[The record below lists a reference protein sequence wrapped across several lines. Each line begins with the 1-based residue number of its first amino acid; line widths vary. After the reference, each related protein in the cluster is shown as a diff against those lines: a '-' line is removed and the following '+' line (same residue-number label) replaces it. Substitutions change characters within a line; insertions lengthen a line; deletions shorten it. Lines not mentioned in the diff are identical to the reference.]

1 MKLRVINLNQWDRT
15 KVVRAFFMLGM
26 AIAFLGSLN
35 PWFMWPVGDK
45 FAILSSA
52 CFIFSICVANLLDE
66 RYYSRSEFLAP
77 ILVFTIL
84 SFYQIA
90 IRGRNV
96 NAYIVNVFYVITFY
110 FIFRAKLEE
119 VKKFCDM
126 LAKAMG
132 GFLAVSMFFFLLF
145 LIGFPLPSRDASFM
159 DLYTY
164 TNYYFFLL
172 DDRSLF
178 AIIPRFQS
186 VFVEP
191 GHMGTMIVMVL
202 FTQIGKWKRWYN
214 ISMMIA
220 MLISFSLAAY
230 GLFVGIVFLSL
241 WIRRKR
247 FIRKA
252 ILAIG
257 VFAVIT
263 IGSFYYNNGDNL
275 LHDLIILRLEIDDG
289 EMVGDNRVTDS
300 FKADYENLLNSPD
313 ILTGR
318 DRNMEEFGNSGYR
331 VFIYDYG
338 LIGVF
343 LVILFYLV
351 SMYDPKNQRA
361 VIAVFVIATLN
372 FIIRGFPLWFSN
384 FIPLYC
390 ISHVAFDLKKKVEE
404 KEEEQPYPIND

>member
-1 MKLRVINLNQWDRT
+1 MKLKVINLNQWDRT

-145 LIGFPLPSRDASFM
+145 LVGFPLPSRDASFM

-404 KEEEQPYPIND
+404 KEEKQPYPITD